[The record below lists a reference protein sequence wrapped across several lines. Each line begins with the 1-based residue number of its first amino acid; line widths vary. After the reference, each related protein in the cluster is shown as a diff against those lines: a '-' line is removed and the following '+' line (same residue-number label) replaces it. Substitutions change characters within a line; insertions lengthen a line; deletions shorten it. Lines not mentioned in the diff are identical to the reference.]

1 LFYSRMHER
10 VIMFQGR
17 YEIIL
22 KGAKKPEIES
32 DIVFDDPP
40 SKIVI
45 SKDGA
50 VEILA
55 DSEERSY
62 ALSLVVRIAI
72 ESVTRW
78 IGTELRPVSEKN
90 LATGEVVARGLYGDA
105 KVSIPRIDES
115 ECREAVRRLLKTGPR
130 SLIFLVHAT
139 QISGANEVSA
149 LVALT
154 ALEIEL
160 GQIVKDETLQS
171 LQKIA
176 VLEYTKS
183 LPTEEIGK
191 LKTLNS
197 LRNKLA
203 HGEWS
208 GVRFEA
214 ALGNALGGS
223 PSQWVTHGHMTM
235 VARDQVTEK
244 VIKMLSVLSRVKR

>member
-1 LFYSRMHER
+1 
-10 VIMFQGR
+10 MFQGR
-17 YEIIL
+17 YEIIIS

-50 VEILA
+50 VDILA
-55 DSEERSY
+55 DSEERLHS
-62 ALSLVVRIAI
+62 LSLIVWIAI
-72 ESVTRW
+72 ESATGW
-78 IGTELRPVSEKN
+78 IGFELRSVSEEN
-90 LATGEVVARGLYGDA
+90 LATGEAVARELFADA
-105 KVSIPRIDES
+105 KFSTHRIDEFR
-115 ECREAVRRLLKTGPR
+115 CKDVVRRLLKTGSR

-139 QISGANEVSA
+139 QIVSGANEVGA

-160 GQIVKDETLQS
+160 GEIVKDETLQS
-171 LQKIA
+171 HEKIA

-183 LPTEEIGK
+183 LPSEEIGK
-191 LKTLNS
+191 LRNLNS

-208 GVRFEA
+208 GARFEA

-223 PSQWVTHGHMTM
+223 PSQWATHGYMTM
-235 VARDQVTEK
+235 NARDQVTEE
-244 VIKMLSVLSRVKR
+244 VIKMLSVLSRVEDPA

>member
-1 LFYSRMHER
+1 
-10 VIMFQGR
+10 MFQGR

-22 KGAKKPEIES
+22 KGAKKPEIKC
-32 DIVFDDPP
+32 DIAFDDPP

-55 DSEERSY
+55 DSEERLY

-72 ESVTRW
+72 ESATRW
-78 IGTELRPVSEKN
+78 IGAELRPVSEKN
-90 LATGEVVARGLYGDA
+90 LATGEVVARGLYGDM
-105 KVSIPRIDES
+105 KIRINRIDES
-115 ECREAVRRLLKTGPR
+115 ECKQAVRRLLKTGSR

-139 QISGANEVSA
+139 QISGANEVGA

-160 GQIVKDETLQS
+160 GEIVKDETLQS

-176 VLEYTKS
+176 VLEYMKS

-191 LKTLNS
+191 LKNLNS
-197 LRNKLA
+197 LCNKWRCA
-203 HGEWS
+203 HGW
-208 GVRFEA
+208 GGFET

-223 PSQWVTHGHMTM
+223 PSQWVTHGHMTW
-235 VARDQVTEK
+235 VARDQVTEE
-244 VIKMLSVLSRVKR
+244 VIKMLSVLSCVKR